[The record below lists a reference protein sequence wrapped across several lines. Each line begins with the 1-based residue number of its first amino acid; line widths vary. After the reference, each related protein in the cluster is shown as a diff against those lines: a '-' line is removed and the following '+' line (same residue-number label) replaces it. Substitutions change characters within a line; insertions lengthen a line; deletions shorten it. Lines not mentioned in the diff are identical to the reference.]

1 MIHNKPFEFLKS
13 VHHGKSSLLLVLML
27 GICHS
32 AFAKNDRDD
41 RFNHFISLSLEDLV
55 SLETTIATASKQ
67 TTTKAPAVV
76 TLITEE
82 DIKAT
87 GATNLVEVLEGVPG
101 VHIRI
106 SQFGNRP
113 IVQFRGAKGTQTL
126 IMIDG
131 NSMRDLFWNFG
142 IFWKGLPAS
151 AIERVEIIR
160 GPGSALFGADA
171 SAGVINVITKTAAS
185 VEHSEFGAR
194 AGSFNNKSAWLEHGD
209 SYSGYSINLTANIFE
224 TDGYNPLI
232 EVDAQTSSD
241 NSTGSTVSY
250 APGNAQYGWRN
261 EDIRFSV
268 AKNNWRLNTAY
279 MRSSDLEI
287 GLTGAGV
294 LDPVTKANDRRIN
307 IDFLYNDSDLSEY
320 WELDIELRFQQYDY
334 ASGIGFQERPPGF
347 DDGSGGIYPDGQINK
362 QKSEERRIVFEAST
376 LYSGFKDHSIRLGA
390 GYTLQDLYS
399 IMHMVNFGTG
409 PDGNTISPGSPLVD
423 ISDSP
428 YAFAPENE
436 RKITHIYLQD
446 IWTISSTVEL
456 TAGARY
462 DDYSDFGDTFNPRL
476 ALVWQSTAKLTT
488 KLMYGQAF
496 RPPSYRELFDETSFT
511 TPNPDL
517 DPERSETLDLAFS
530 YAAHKNLQLDV
541 NFYYFQLTDIINNNT
556 LTGQFEN
563 GGDHSIRGIE
573 LEARWQASNNIN
585 LYVNYTARDQDDN
598 NFRSYVEPDQD
609 AYLRADWSFLP
620 KWIWNIQSSW
630 IGERPRNI
638 SGSNPDLRQPVDAY
652 FMTDTTLRYAAND
665 NLEFAASVRNLFD
678 TEAYEFTGRSIPN
691 DLPLPERNAY
701 AEIRYKF

>member
-1 MIHNKPFEFLKS
+1 MIHNKLFKFFNS
-13 VHHGKSSLLLVLML
+13 VYRFKSSFLLVFLL
-27 GICHS
+27 GIS
-32 AFAKNDRDD
+32 QIVFAKNNTDD
-41 RFNHFISLSLEDLV
+41 RFEHFISLSLEDLV

-67 TTTKAPAVV
+67 TNTKAPAVV
-76 TLITEE
+76 TLITGE

-101 VHIRI
+101 LHIRI

-126 IMIDG
+126 IMING
-131 NSMRDLFWNFG
+131 NSMRDLVWNFG

-185 VEHSEFGAR
+185 VEHSELGVR

-224 TDGYNPLI
+224 SDGYNPLI
-232 EVDAQTSSD
+232 EVDGQTASD
-241 NSTGSTVSY
+241 NSTGSNVSY
-250 APGNAQYGWRN
+250 APGHAQYGWRN

-287 GLTGAGV
+287 GLTGSGV
-294 LDPVTKANDRRIN
+294 LDPTTQANDSRLN
-307 IDFLYNDSDLSEY
+307 VDLLYNNSDLSEN
-320 WELDIELRFQQYDY
+320 WELDMELRFQHYGY
-334 ASGIGFQERPPGF
+334 ASGNGFQESPPGF
-347 DDGSGGIYPDGQINK
+347 DDGSGGIYPDGQISR
-362 QKSEERRIVFEAST
+362 QKSDERRIVFGAST
-376 LYSGFKDHSIRLGA
+376 LYSGYKNHSLRLGA
-390 GYTLQDLYS
+390 GYTVQDLYS
-399 IMHMVNFGTG
+399 ITHMINFGPG
-409 PDGNTISPGSPLVD
+409 PDGNLIVPGSPLVD
-423 ISDSP
+423 ISNTP
-428 YAFAPENE
+428 YAFAPQNE

-446 IWTISSTVEL
+446 IWTISSTIEL

-462 DDYSDFGDTFNPRL
+462 DDYSDFGSTLNPRL
-476 ALVWQSTAKLTT
+476 ALVWQSTEKLTT

-530 YAAHKNLQLDV
+530 YAAHKNLQLDI
-541 NFYYFQLTDIINNNT
+541 NFYYFQLSEIITSNL
-556 LTGQFEN
+556 LTRQFEN

-573 LEARWQASNNIN
+573 LEARWHVSNNIS
-585 LYVNYTARDQDDN
+585 LYANYTARDQDEN
-598 NFRSYVEPDQD
+598 NFRSIQEPDQD
-609 AYLRADWSFLP
+609 AYLRFDWGFLP
-620 KWIWNIQSSW
+620 KWNWNIQSSW
-630 IGERPRNI
+630 ISERPRNT
-638 SGSNPDLRQPVDAY
+638 SGSDPDLRPPVDEY

-665 NLEFAASVRNLFD
+665 NWEFAASIRNLLD
-678 TEAYEFTGRSIPN
+678 ADAREFTGQAIPE
-691 DLPLPERNAY
+691 DLPLPERSAY